1 MESGSGVR
9 RYVLMR
15 RRFVWLG
22 LAAIALGVAVLL
34 YRGPGRAVIRGHAGD
49 VAATMLVYAAISMFW
64 SVRMRT
70 RAIAT
75 FAIAAVIEIGQLV
88 WNARSLLAE
97 LTIGSSFDAWDFVAY
112 AIGVAVALAW
122 EAVADGDLERQKEVR
137 RQRGVIATAPARA
150 VAPHA

>member
-9 RYVLMR
+9 RYVLVR

-22 LAAIALGVAVLL
+22 LVAIALGVAVLL
-34 YRGPGRAVIRGHAGD
+34 YRGPGRAVVRGHVGD

-75 FAIAAVIEIGQLV
+75 FAIAAAIEIGQLV

-112 AIGVAVALAW
+112 AIGVGAAVAWETLAVNK
-122 EAVADGDLERQKEVR
+122 ACTVDGGARTASAAPRAPVR
-137 RQRGVIATAPARA
+137 
-150 VAPHA
+150 